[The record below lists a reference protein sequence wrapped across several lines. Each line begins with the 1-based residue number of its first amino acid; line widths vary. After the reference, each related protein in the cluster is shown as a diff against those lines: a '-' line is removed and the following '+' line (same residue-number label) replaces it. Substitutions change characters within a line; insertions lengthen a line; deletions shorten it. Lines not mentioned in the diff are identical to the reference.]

1 VDGPEF
7 DGHKVNFDE
16 LMLRNRTYVEE
27 ERESI
32 RVQTQCAS
40 HSLEKVA

>member
-16 LMLRNRTYVEE
+16 AMRRSAMY
-27 ERESI
+27 RD
-32 RVQTQCAS
+32 
-40 HSLEKVA
+40 LEAKAKEALTNG